1 MPPTKSGAFFI
12 AKNIFEKF
20 FHILGTFRRFYV
32 GVYTEKI
39 AHRSYGAFFFSA
51 DTVVHNGVRTI
62 EFPDERDT
70 QRGGYAMTA
79 CREARAPEK
88 EV

>member
-1 MPPTKSGAFFI
+1 MKKIFLKKFSHFRNISAFLCRGI
-12 AKNIFEKF
+12 YREDCAS
-20 FHILGTFRRFYV
+20 
-32 GVYTEKI
+32 
-39 AHRSYGAFFFSA
+39 SYDAFFFSA

-70 QRGGYAMTA
+70 QRGGYAMTT

>member
-1 MPPTKSGAFFI
+1 MSGYIQRRLRIGLTVRFSFPR
-12 AKNIFEKF
+12 
-20 FHILGTFRRFYV
+20 ILF
-32 GVYTEKI
+32 
-39 AHRSYGAFFFSA
+39 
-51 DTVVHNGVRTI
+51 VHNGVRTI